1 MHTNYVDLY
10 VEIIRVET

>member
-1 MHTNYVDLY
+1 MHTNYVELY